1 MTAAANDLVG
11 PTVRDFYEGMP
22 FNYYSSAAAAAARL
36 RVNPLPSACPDL
48 HELLSAGQI
57 RSVLDFGCGAGWLV
71 NIVARHYGIPA
82 TGVDFSGK
90 AIARA
95 RSVSRRLKTSDRAAF
110 VVGDLFEFE
119 GAPADLVT
127 CVGVLHHT
135 RSARAGFD
143 RIQRFVA
150 PARCLYLGLYHLY
163 GRKPFLDLFRDLV
176 SREGEDAAFRRY
188 EALDSSR
195 LGDRVHRRSWFRD
208 QVLHPH
214 ESSHTLAEVATWLA
228 AAGFETERTSIN
240 RFEPFDCIETLLDAE
255 PCYEEISRRANL
267 VDGRY
272 FPGFFTVLARRTES
286 RPC

>member
-1 MTAAANDLVG
+1 MTTASKDLVG
-11 PTVRDFYEGMP
+11 NTVRDFYEGMP

-48 HELLSAGQI
+48 HELLSSGQV

-71 NIVARHYGIPA
+71 NTVARHYGITA
-82 TGVDFSGK
+82 TGVDFTGK

-95 RSVSRRLKTSDRAAF
+95 RAVSRRLRTSDLAAF
-110 VVGDLFEFE
+110 VVGDLFAFE

-135 RSARAGFD
+135 RSAREGFE

-150 PARCLYLGLYHLY
+150 PGKCIYLGLYHLY

-188 EALDSSR
+188 AALDSSR
-195 LGDRVHRRSWFRD
+195 RGDRVHRRSWFRD

-214 ESSHTLAEVATWLA
+214 ESSHTFAEVAAWLA
-228 AAGFETERTSIN
+228 GAGFETERTSIN
-240 RFEPFDCIETLLDAE
+240 RFEPFDRIETLLDAE
-255 PCYEEISRRANL
+255 RGYEEISRRANL
-267 VDGRY
+267 VEGRY